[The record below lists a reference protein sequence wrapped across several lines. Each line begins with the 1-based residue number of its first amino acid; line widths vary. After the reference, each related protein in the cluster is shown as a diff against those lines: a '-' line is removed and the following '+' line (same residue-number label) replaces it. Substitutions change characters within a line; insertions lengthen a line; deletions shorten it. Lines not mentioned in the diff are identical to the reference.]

1 MAKYGAKYL
10 RWAPFAETTP
20 DQVES
25 AFPKYGDPIS
35 LGALV
40 SVTDTPT
47 FNEAKMYGDNA
58 LKEHVNEFKEC
69 GVAVELTDLANS
81 VASAVLGATISEEPE
96 NDLEFSAED
105 NAPYGG
111 LAFYINKM
119 VDGVKSYHG
128 IYYPKLKAS
137 MQGTAYT
144 TKGDS
149 ITLAGGSLNFT
160 AAAPMNGKWKV
171 ESDDF
176 PTEAEAKAWV
186 DEKIVK
192 AVAG

>member
-20 DQVES
+20 DADTAS
-25 AFPKYGDPIS
+25 FPKYGDPIS

-40 SVTDTPT
+40 KVTDSPS
-47 FNEAKMYGDNA
+47 FNEAKAFGDNA
-58 LKEHVNEFKEC
+58 LEEHVNEFKEC
-69 GVAVELTDLANS
+69 GVAVEVTELANS
-81 VASAVLGATISEEPE
+81 VASAVLGAKIESEGGK
-96 NDLEFSAED
+96 DLVFSTED

-119 VDGVKSYHG
+119 VKGVKSYHG
-128 IYYPKLKAS
+128 IYYPKAKAA
-137 MQGTAYT
+137 MQGTEYT

-149 ITLAGGSLNFT
+149 ITLAGGALNFT
-160 AAAPMNGKWKV
+160 AAAPANGKWKV

-176 PTEAEAKAWV
+176 PTEKEAKDWV
-186 DEKIVK
+186 DKKIAK
-192 AVAG
+192 ASP